1 MKFFIKS
8 IDSNFAVC
16 YTILERGTEA
26 MKTGEVLRRIMQEAG
41 VSQAKLAAMMGIKNQ
56 QTIFNMLRSPK
67 GMRSDNMLKAF
78 DVLGYDVVVRNR
90 VNGEEMRI
98 GSEEQAE

>member
-1 MKFFIKS
+1 
-8 IDSNFAVC
+8 
-16 YTILERGTEA
+16 

-41 VSQAKLAAMMGIKNQ
+41 VSQAKLASMMGIKNQ

-90 VNGEEMRI
+90 VSGEEVRI
-98 GSEEQAE
+98 GDNRGPEEGAY